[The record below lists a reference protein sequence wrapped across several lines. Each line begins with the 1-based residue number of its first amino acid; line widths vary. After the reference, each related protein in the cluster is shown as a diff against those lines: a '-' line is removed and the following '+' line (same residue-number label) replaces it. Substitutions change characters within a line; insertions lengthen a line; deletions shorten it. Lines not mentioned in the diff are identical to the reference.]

1 MYCGYVNNVMG
12 GNMWQGYFIT
22 KTGTVET
29 LPSGSEHNAI
39 RPRWYRSGYIRVR
52 LYGGS
57 KFLADGKLA
66 IEAKELN
73 SRQRE
78 ILPVLIGSWL
88 AQNWIHE
95 VVYCVDKTAPLIV
108 CSPVSR
114 IRKFCLTCN

>member
-1 MYCGYVNNVMG
+1 MN
-12 GNMWQGYFIT
+12 WQGYFVT
-22 KTGTVET
+22 KNGTIET
-29 LPSGSEHNAI
+29 LPPGSDHDTI

-73 SRQRE
+73 SRQRD

-88 AQNWIHE
+88 AENWIHE
-95 VVYCVDKTAPLIV
+95 IVYCVDKTAPLIM

-114 IRKFCLTCN
+114 IRKFELEN